1 MPIADPL
8 KYDIR
13 VRDRLLRKGQLED
26 AEIKKH
32 LDALV
37 DQTDRLVELELKQP
51 ALQKESERA
60 EYAPRISRPSPTI
73 ARPAPIRPFDEEG
86 DDDLP
91 VPSDL
96 DDDDDDLD
104 DEDDEDDEDDDE
116 AEDKA
121 AKPAAAAQPEE
132 KAEEKAEEKPAAEKS
147 DDEDDWGSEP

>member
-96 DDDDDDLD
+96 DDDDDLD

-132 KAEEKAEEKPAAEKS
+132 KAEEKAEQKPAAEKS